1 MSPAASGRFS
11 MSSEAEDL
19 ARLRA
24 WLRETLEG
32 LGVDRATRAELVL
45 AVGELC
51 ANSIEHAYDGRGGQP
66 INVSVLG
73 HPDRLVI
80 EVEDFGRAFDAARY
94 VEPDLDTVPD
104 HGLGIHLVHR
114 IADSVAIDVKRDR
127 GTRWTL
133 VKYRP
138 GLRSA
143 DGSMDGGTPSSRS
156 GETMD
161 IEVTDSAGITLV
173 APRGDLDMAAAD
185 QMKRALIKLVD
196 DGKRK
201 VLVDLA
207 QVGYVDSSGMGAL
220 VASLKH
226 ARTLGLGGTSV
237 PARSVAA
244 ASPVRPLAGVSTWVV
259 YYGDA
264 PEAARDLAR
273 FDVVVLDPHGH
284 PPLPLVKVHG
294 SLVLTYVSLGEVNT
308 RHPGFAAIAGE
319 PWVLSANPSWPD
331 ARGLDVGAP
340 AYERWLLDRVV
351 PAALAGPVN
360 GLFLDTA
367 DSALERERAEPRRYA
382 GAGQAL
388 ERVLRELKRRNPRAL
403 LLINGGLPLAE
414 RLAGVVDGVALES
427 VWTDYDFKAK
437 AYRVRPVDEA
447 ESRAA
452 LLGRVA
458 ALGLPVFT
466 LEYAAADGGPGP
478 AELIRRARARGFVPY
493 VSTIGLDR
501 VSTHTLRP

>member
-1 MSPAASGRFS
+1 MGLTRRL
-11 MSSEAEDL
+11 L
-19 ARLRA
+19 ALA
-24 WLRETLEG
+24 LA
-32 LGVDRATRAELVL
+32 LGV
-45 AVGELC
+45 
-51 ANSIEHAYDGRGGQP
+51 
-66 INVSVLG
+66 
-73 HPDRLVI
+73 
-80 EVEDFGRAFDAARY
+80 
-94 VEPDLDTVPD
+94 
-104 HGLGIHLVHR
+104 
-114 IADSVAIDVKRDR
+114 
-127 GTRWTL
+127 
-133 VKYRP
+133 
-138 GLRSA
+138 
-143 DGSMDGGTPSSRS
+143 
-156 GETMD
+156 
-161 IEVTDSAGITLV
+161 
-173 APRGDLDMAAAD
+173 
-185 QMKRALIKLVD
+185 
-196 DGKRK
+196 
-201 VLVDLA
+201 
-207 QVGYVDSSGMGAL
+207 
-220 VASLKH
+220 
-226 ARTLGLGGTSV
+226 GGTSV

-244 ASPVRPLAGVSTWVV
+244 ASPVRPLAGVRTWVV
-259 YYGDA
+259 YYGAA

-284 PPLPLVKVHG
+284 PPLPLIKLHG
-294 SLVLTYVSLGEVNT
+294 ALVLTYVSLGEVNT
-308 RHPGFAAIAGE
+308 QHPEFPAIAGE
-319 PWVLSANPSWPD
+319 PWVLAANPSWPD

-388 ERVLRELKRRNPRAL
+388 ERVLRELKRRNPRTL
-403 LLINGGLPLAE
+403 LLLNGGLPLAE

-437 AYRVRPVDEA
+437 AYRVRPAEEA

-478 AELIRRARARGFVPY
+478 AELIRRSRARGFVPY